1 MTKEKE
7 KVKALWKLC
16 FDDSDAFIKMYFRLR
31 YNKEVNV
38 SIDSGAEVISALQMI
53 PYPMTFCERE
63 VPTAYISG
71 ACTHPEYQGNGVMRE
86 LLSQAF
92 TRMQQNSVLFSTL
105 IPAEPWLFEYYTR
118 MGYAPVFN
126 YSEHTFLAS
135 DIQQPVETEADI
147 EQTTEFQE
155 DAYLYLN
162 VKVAQR
168 PCCLQHT
175 AADFKVVLAD
185 LAITNGWVYVARQA
199 DQVAG
204 IAVVYKRGDTACIN
218 ELFAESDSIK
228 DQLLYHIRQASG
240 NEKIVQLLP
249 PTNDLPVR
257 TLGMA
262 RIINAP
268 GVLRLYASAHPEVEM
283 NIALA
288 DKQLSSNNGYYYI
301 YKGKCRISKKK
312 FTGACQRLTIGELSE
327 KIFAPLQPYMSLM
340 MN

>member
-1 MTKEKE
+1 MTKE

-31 YNKEVNV
+31 YNKEANV

-53 PYPMTFCERE
+53 PYPMTFYGKE
-63 VPTAYISG
+63 VSTAYISG
-71 ACTHPEYQGNGVMRE
+71 ACTHPEYRGNGVMRE

-92 TRMQQNSVLFSTL
+92 TRMQQNAVLFSTL

-126 YSEHTFLAS
+126 YSERTFLVS
-135 DIQQPVETEADI
+135 NIQQPVETETDI
-147 EQTTEFQE
+147 EQTIEFQE

-162 VKVAQR
+162 VKNAQH

-175 AADFKVVLAD
+175 VADFKVVLAD
-185 LAITNGWVYVARQA
+185 LAITNDWVYVARQA
-199 DQVAG
+199 HQVVG
-204 IAVVYKRGDTACIN
+204 IAVVYKKDDASCVN

-228 DQLLYHIRQASG
+228 DQLLYHIGQTSS

-249 PTNDLPVR
+249 PTNGLPVR

-268 GVLRLYASAHPEVEM
+268 SVLRLYASTHPEVEM
-283 NIALA
+283 NIALT

-312 FTGACQRLTIGELSE
+312 YPGTCQRLTIGELSE
-327 KIFAPLQPYMSLM
+327 KILAPLQPYMSLM